1 MNKEVSIVVLCMDH
15 RFWLKTTKIF
25 NEKYGEYD
33 LIGLA
38 GSAKNLASPSNEAN
52 RVTLIENIDTSIRLH
67 SAKRLILINHIDC
80 GAYGGSKA
88 FSGFDDELAFH
99 TNELKK
105 AKQIAMD
112 KFPELEIETV
122 FMNKENDTIK
132 PIYI

>member
-1 MNKEVSIVVLCMDH
+1 MKKEVSIVVLCMDY
-15 RFWLKTTKIF
+15 RFWPETIKIF
-25 NEKYGEYD
+25 KEEYGNCD

-52 RVTLIENIDTSIRLH
+52 RITILENIDTSVKLH
-67 SAKRLILINHIDC
+67 KAKRLVLINHIDC

-88 FSGFDDELAFH
+88 FSSFDDELAFH

-105 AKQIAMD
+105 AKQIATD
-112 KFPELEIETV
+112 KFPELEVETV